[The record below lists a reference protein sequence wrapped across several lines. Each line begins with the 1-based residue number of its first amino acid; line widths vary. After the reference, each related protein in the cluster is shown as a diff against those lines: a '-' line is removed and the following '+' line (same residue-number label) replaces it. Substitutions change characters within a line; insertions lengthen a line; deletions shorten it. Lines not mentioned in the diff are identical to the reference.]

1 MNTTIKIEDANASLL
16 EEVKAFLLEKKIVFS
31 IEKQKDDTKMSK
43 EAFFAMIDEARRQPT
58 RRVTIEELKNR
69 YL

>member
-1 MNTTIKIEDANASLL
+1 MITTIELKQGITQEKYNSIVEML
-16 EEVKAFLLEKKIVFS
+16 KKIGVLVK
-31 IEKQKDDTKMSK
+31 EEKDDTKMSK
-43 EAFFAMIDEARRQPT
+43 EDFFAMIDEARRQPT

>member
-1 MNTTIKIEDANASLL
+1 MNTTIKIENANTSIL
-16 EEVKAFLLEKKIVFS
+16 EEIKAFLREKKVAFS
-31 IEKQKDDTKMSK
+31 VEKDDTKMSK
-43 EAFFAMIDEARRQPT
+43 EAFFAMIDEARKQPT